1 MEISKVLKRYGGAI
15 LFACFVGMKIGRYAA
30 DQEYDF
36 ALTFTVW
43 IICAFLEGWLTHA
56 LHINQVLFW
65 LRKNNIEIMQDNLK
79 LMDMIKEE
87 REKNG
92 SEA

>member
-1 MEISKVLKRYGGAI
+1 MEISKILKRYGGVI
-15 LFACFVGMKIGRYAA
+15 LFAFVVTMKIARLTIAHEYEFAA
-30 DQEYDF
+30 
-36 ALTFTVW
+36 TFCLWV
-43 IICAFLEGWLTHA
+43 ILSFLEGWLTHS
-56 LHINQVLFW
+56 LFINPKFFE
-65 LRKNNIEIMQDNLK
+65 LRKDNIELMQDNLK